1 MPDFS
6 KIITMAYLRILGRLP
21 DPGGL
26 DNFNRL
32 MNSSG
37 LTEAMMRESLLR
49 SQEYAQKNPGGPTLA
64 RGQRKA
70 AAGRAARRAKGKKG

>member
-6 KIITMAYLRILGRLP
+6 KIITLAYLRILGRLP

-26 DNFNRL
+26 ENYNRL
-32 MNSSG
+32 MNSS

-49 SQEYAQKNPGGPTLA
+49 SAEYAQKNPGGPTTA
-64 RGQRKA
+64 RGRAKP
-70 AAGRAARRAKGKKG
+70 AGGKAARRAKRGKAR

>member
-6 KIITMAYLRILGRLP
+6 KVITLAYLRILGRLP

-26 DNFNRL
+26 ESFNRL
-32 MNSSG
+32 MNASG

-49 SQEYAQKNPGGPTLA
+49 SSEYEQKNPGVPTTA
-64 RGQRKA
+64 RGSARRPKGGRGRKA
-70 AAGRAARRAKGKKG
+70 RSHA